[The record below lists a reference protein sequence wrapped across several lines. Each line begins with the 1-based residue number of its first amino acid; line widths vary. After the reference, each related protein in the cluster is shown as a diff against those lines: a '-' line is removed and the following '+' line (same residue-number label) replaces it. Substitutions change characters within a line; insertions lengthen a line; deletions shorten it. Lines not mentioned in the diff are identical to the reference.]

1 MAQDYYNVLGVEKGA
16 SASEIKKAYRKLAMK
31 YHPDKNPGDK
41 AAEDRFKEAAEAYDV
56 LGDQEKK
63 AKYDQFGHSA
73 YTQGG
78 GGFGGGGFNNVED
91 IFSNFGDIF
100 GDFFG
105 MGGMGGAGGRR
116 RGARRQGPTRG
127 ADLRYMLE
135 VTLPE
140 VLSGTDKNLEFDTEE
155 NCNTCNGSGSEK
167 GTQPENCS
175 TCGGNGQVVNSQG
188 FFSVAQTCPACRG
201 AGKIIRNPCSD
212 CRGKGRMSVQRKIE
226 VSIPTGVDNGTRLRV
241 SSEGEGGFRGGPA
254 GDLYVEIRVQKHK
267 DFQREGSHLFGKMS
281 ASYIQALLGSEVE
294 VETLDGKK
302 SVSIP
307 TGSQPGQTVQLS
319 GLGLPDIR
327 SGLRGDLRLSLNIEI
342 PKKLKK
348 QEEKL
353 LREIADL
360 RGESVAGK
368 KGFFGL

>member
-1 MAQDYYNVLGVEKGA
+1 MSQNYYSVLGVEKSA

-56 LGDQEKK
+56 LGDAEKK
-63 AKYDQFGHSA
+63 AKYDQFGHAA
-73 YTQGG
+73 YKQGG
-78 GGFGGGGFNNVED
+78 AGFGGGFNNVED
-91 IFSNFGDIF
+91 IFSNFSDIF

-105 MGGMGGAGGRR
+105 MGGAQGRR
-116 RGARRQGPTRG
+116 GSRRRQGPQRG

-135 VTLPE
+135 VDLPE
-140 VLSGTDKNLEFDTEE
+140 VLKGVDKNLEFETEE
-155 NCNTCNGSGSEK
+155 NCGTCNGSGSEK

-175 TCGGNGQVVNSQG
+175 TCGGSGQVVNSQG

-201 AGKIIRNPCSD
+201 AGKIIRNPCAD
-212 CRGKGRMSVQRKIE
+212 CRGQGRTSTQRKIE
-226 VSIPTGVDNGTRLRV
+226 VTIPKGVDNGTRLRV
-241 SSEGEGGFRGGPA
+241 SCEGEGGFRGGPA
-254 GDLYVEIRVQKHK
+254 GDLYVEIRVRDHDQ
-267 DFQREGSHLFGKMS
+267 FQRQGNNLFGEIT
-281 ASYIQALLGSEVE
+281 ASYTQALLGADIEVQ
-294 VETLDGKK
+294 TLDGTK

-307 TGSQPGQTVQLS
+307 MGSQPGQTVQLS
-319 GLGLPDIR
+319 GLGMPDIR
-327 SGLRGDLRLSLNIEI
+327 SGRRGDLRMNLVIEM

-353 LREIADL
+353 LREIAEL
-360 RGESVAGK
+360 RGETVSEK